1 MLKSPT
7 ILKNKTFDEF
17 QSKMENLKNM
27 RPTQDVKDSGE
38 VLSEIESILLNNE
51 FRSDLKCLNSKDYV
65 KLWH

>member
-7 ILKNKTFDEF
+7 ILQNKTFDEF

-38 VLSEIESILLNNE
+38 VLSEIECILLNNE

>member
-1 MLKSPT
+1 MLKPPT
-7 ILKNKTFDEF
+7 ILQNKTFDEF

-27 RPTQDVKDSGE
+27 RPTKDVKDSGE